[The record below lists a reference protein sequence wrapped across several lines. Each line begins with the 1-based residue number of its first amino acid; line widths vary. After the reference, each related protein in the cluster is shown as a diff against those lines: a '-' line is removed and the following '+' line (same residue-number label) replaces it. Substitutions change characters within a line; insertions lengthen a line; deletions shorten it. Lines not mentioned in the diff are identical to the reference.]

1 MNKNMNPHSIWM
13 QVGVRLGWLALLSMI
28 TFFLVFAWKAIQSG
42 AYKIALLTLAVAM
55 NGTVESLFELQ
66 QGVVA
71 FLFFGLLLSS
81 ERKVDEEDQNL

>member
-1 MNKNMNPHSIWM
+1 
-13 QVGVRLGWLALLSMI
+13 
-28 TFFLVFAWKAIQSG
+28 
-42 AYKIALLTLAVAM
+42 LTLAVAM